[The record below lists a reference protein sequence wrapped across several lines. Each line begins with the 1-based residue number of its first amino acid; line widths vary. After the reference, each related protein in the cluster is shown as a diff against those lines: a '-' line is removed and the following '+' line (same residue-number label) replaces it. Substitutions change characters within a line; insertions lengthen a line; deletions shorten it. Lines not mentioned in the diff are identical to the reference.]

1 MTVARTSIAD
11 EVDRLIEERS
21 LLTHPFYQ
29 AWQRGDLSLDT
40 LRSYAAQYY
49 QHVTVAAGAA
59 G

>member
-1 MTVARTSIAD
+1 MPTIAD

-21 LLTHPFYQ
+21 LLKHPFYQ

-40 LRSYAAQYY
+40 LRCYAFQYY
-49 QHVTVAAGAA
+49 QHTTVAAGAA

>member
-1 MTVARTSIAD
+1 MPTIAD

-21 LLTHPFYQ
+21 LLKHPFYQ
-29 AWQRGDLSLDT
+29 GWQRGDLSLDT

-49 QHVTVAAGAA
+49 QHTTVAAGAA